1 MQKEIWKDIEGY
13 EGLYQVSNFGRVK
26 SLDRYIPH
34 SLGGNAFVKEKVLSC
49 ESKKY
54 RYKRVSLYSDG
65 GSTGCLIHRLVAKA
79 FIPNPENK
87 PYVNHLDGNRLNNKA
102 SNLEWCTAKENTHHA
117 IENGLQ
123 RVKGEFQTNSKFTP
137 KDILDIRKMLDEGRT
152 SRSIAE
158 DYDVHESTISLIKIG
173 KHWSHIQEPY
183 RVRKLNPKGGNPLDG
198 VRILPSRFK
207 NYRKLKPIDIIN
219 IRLLYKNGVRQRD
232 LINYYNTSKTSMNEI
247 CLNKTWTHIIV

>member
-13 EGLYQVSNFGRVK
+13 EGLYQASNLGRIR

-34 SLGGNAFVKEKVLSC
+34 SLGGSAFIRSKILSGY
-49 ESKKY
+49 SKNCKY
-54 RYKRVSLYSDG
+54 ERLTLYSNTN
-65 GSTGCLIHRLVAKA
+65 SKTYLVHRIIANTFVS
-79 FIPNPENK
+79 NPENK
-87 PYVNHLDGNRLNNKA
+87 PYVNHIDGDKLNNKA

-123 RVKGEFQTNSKFTP
+123 KVKGEFQTNSKFTP

-183 RVRKLNPKGGNPLDG
+183 RIRKLNPKGGNPLED
-198 VRILPSRFK
+198 VKILPGKFK
-207 NYRKLKPIDIIN
+207 KYKKLKPIDVIN
-219 IRLLYKNGVRQRD
+219 IRLLYKSGVRQFR
-232 LINYYNTSKTSMNEI
+232 L
-247 CLNKTWTHIIV
+247 